1 MCFIQAQEPEV
12 EDSDEES
19 NEAIEDDDE
28 DANDHGDTDEEEI
41 DEEAEAEAVLAA
53 QLPHHRAVAIN
64 KIRKIYKVFKMSP
77 KSNDK
82 LQRCIK
88 EVLIIVK

>member
-1 MCFIQAQEPEV
+1 MEA
-12 EDSDEES
+12 EDSNEE
-19 NEAIEDDDE
+19 DDE
-28 DANDHGDTDEEEI
+28 DHNDTGDTDEEEI